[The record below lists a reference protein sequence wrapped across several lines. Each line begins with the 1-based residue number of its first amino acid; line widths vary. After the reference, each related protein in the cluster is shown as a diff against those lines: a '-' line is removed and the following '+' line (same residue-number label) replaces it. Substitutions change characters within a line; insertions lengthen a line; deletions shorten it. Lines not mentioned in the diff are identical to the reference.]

1 MSPNDGLTVAVVG
14 ATDAL
19 GAEIL
24 TVLDERRFPVGR
36 LLALAPAAGAGERIE
51 WRGDDLRVLAVADA
65 DFAGVDLVFFA
76 GDPEVARAHAERAAR
91 AGATVIDATD
101 ARRADP
107 AVPLVA
113 PGLVAAPDAPGGAVF
128 AAPSGL
134 ALQVATALAPLE
146 AAAGIA
152 RVTIAAWQGAS
163 GEGRAGMDELRDQ
176 TVALLNFR
184 DPKAE
189 RFPRRLAFD
198 VLPAVGA
205 VGDDGLTA
213 AERDLVAQIPRLL
226 GRALRIDASIL
237 RLPVF
242 VGEGARLNVELRA
255 PLEPAAAR
263 AALTAAGLEVAD
275 AGAAGPT
282 AADVAGSDA
291 LGVGRLRRDASVEHG
306 LALWLVADDLRF
318 GGAAV
323 AVDIAESLRAG
334 GALARR

>member
-24 TVLDERRFPVGR
+24 AVLAERRFPVRR
-36 LLALAPAAGAGERIE
+36 LVALAPAAAAGERID
-51 WRGDDLRVLAVADA
+51 WQGDDVLVRDVAEA

-76 GDPEVARAHAERAAR
+76 GAGDVARAHAQRAAR
-91 AGATVIDATD
+91 AGAAVIDTTD
-101 ARRADP
+101 ASRADP
-107 AVPLVA
+107 STPLVA
-113 PGLVAAPDAPGGAVF
+113 PGLSPAPAAPAAGVF

-134 ALQVATALAPLE
+134 ALQVATVLATLE
-146 AAAGIA
+146 AAAGVA
-152 RVTIAAWQGAS
+152 RVTIAAWQGAA

-184 DPKAE
+184 DPKAQ

-198 VLPAVGA
+198 VLPAIGA
-205 VGDDGLTA
+205 VGEDGLTA
-213 AERDLVAQIPRLL
+213 AERDLAAQIPRLL
-226 GRALRIDASIL
+226 GRAVRVDASIV

-255 PLEPAAAR
+255 AFGPADAR
-263 AALTAAGLEVAD
+263 AALAAAGLEVAD
-275 AGAAGPT
+275 AAAPGPS
-282 AADVAGSDA
+282 AADVAGRDA
-291 LGVGRLRRDASVEHG
+291 LGVGRVRRDGSVEHG

-318 GGAAV
+318 GGASV
-323 AVDIAESLRAG
+323 AVDIAESLRAPSDA
-334 GALARR
+334 GAR